1 MMGTMF
7 PLDQQDI
14 DHLAPE
20 GWLRIAS
27 LVAIALEVLGLGVIP
42 LPRGLAAKALLV
54 LKPAE
59 AMARRLLYLMA
70 PDIKLSASPAKAGA
84 SGHSIP
90 AHAPPVSPAKAGAE
104 SPGFRFTEPLGPGP
118 KNNGPRIRFFNE
130 PPRPPKP
137 VRVPQPKT
145 SAPLLARIRALQAVI
160 DQPET
165 HAKRFARWIARRKA
179 KGHPRPVAFA
189 FLKIPGINRKRLLPE
204 VKQDLRFFNEAAF
217 YKLQPPPEPG

>member
-1 MMGTMF
+1 MF

-14 DHLAPE
+14 DHIAPE

-27 LVAIALEVLGLGVIP
+27 LVAIALEILGLDAIP

-70 PDIKLSASPAKAGA
+70 PDIKLSVSPAKAGA
-84 SGHSIP
+84 SGVLPPS
-90 AHAPPVSPAKAGAE
+90 PVSPATAGAAI
-104 SPGFRFTEPLGPGP
+104 PGFRFTEPLGPGP
-118 KNNGPRIRFFNE
+118 KNTGPRIRFFNE

-160 DQPET
+160 DQPDK

-204 VKQDLRFFNEAAF
+204 VKADLRFFNEAAF

>member
-1 MMGTMF
+1 MF

-27 LVAIALEVLGLGVIP
+27 LVAIARHILGLDAIP
-42 LPRGLAAKALLV
+42 LPRGLAARALLV

-70 PDIKLSASPAKAGA
+70 PDLTASPAKAGA
-84 SGHSIP
+84 SAG
-90 AHAPPVSPAKAGAE
+90 PVPVPVAGRR
-104 SPGFRFTEPLGPGP
+104 GDLTMTFRFTESLGPGP
-118 KNNGPRIRFFNE
+118 KNTGPRIRIFNE
-130 PPRPPKP
+130 PSRPPKP
-137 VRVPQPKT
+137 VRTPQPKT

-160 DQPET
+160 DQPEA

-179 KGHPRPVAFA
+179 RGHPRPVAFA
-189 FLKIPGINRKRLLPE
+189 FLKIPGISRKRLEPM
-204 VKQDLRFFNEAAF
+204 VKQDLRFFNDAAF

>member
-1 MMGTMF
+1 MMGPMF

-27 LVAIALEVLGLGVIP
+27 LVAIARHILGLDAIP
-42 LPRGLAAKALLV
+42 LPRGLAARALLV

-70 PDIKLSASPAKAGA
+70 PDLTVSPANAGA
-84 SGHSIP
+84 SGHPIP
-90 AHAPPVSPAKAGAE
+90 AHAPPVSPAKAGAAI
-104 SPGFRFTEPLGPGP
+104 PRFRFTEPLGPGP

-137 VRVPQPKT
+137 VRVPRPKT

-160 DQPET
+160 DQPEA
-165 HAKRFARWIARRKA
+165 HAKRLARWIARRKA
-179 KGHPRPVAFA
+179 RGHPRPVAFA
-189 FLKIPGINRKRLLPE
+189 FLKIPGINRKRLEPM
-204 VKQDLRFFNEAAF
+204 VKQDLRFFNDAAF

>member
-70 PDIKLSASPAKAGA
+70 PDLTASPAKAGA

-90 AHAPPVSPAKAGAE
+90 AHAPPVSPAKAGAA

-137 VRVPQPKT
+137 VRVPRPKT

-179 KGHPRPVAFA
+179 RGHPRPVAFA

>member
-1 MMGTMF
+1 MF

-20 GWLRIAS
+20 GWLRIAG
-27 LVAIALEVLGLGVIP
+27 LVAMARHILGLDAVP

-70 PDIKLSASPAKAGA
+70 PDLTVFPPKAGA
-84 SGHSIP
+84 S
-90 AHAPPVSPAKAGAE
+90 AHAISAHTHPVSPAKAGAAN
-104 SPGFRFTEPLGPGP
+104 PTFRFTEPLGPGP

-130 PPRPPKP
+130 PPQPPKP
-137 VRVPQPKT
+137 VPPPKT

-160 DQPET
+160 DQPDK
-165 HAKRFARWIARRKA
+165 HAQRLARWIARRKA
-179 KGHPRPVAFA
+179 RGHPRPVAFA

>member
-1 MMGTMF
+1 MMGSMF

-20 GWLRIAS
+20 GWRRIAS
-27 LVAIALEVLGLGVIP
+27 LVAMARHILGLDAIP
-42 LPRGLAAKALLV
+42 LPRGLAARALLV

-70 PDIKLSASPAKAGA
+70 PDMTLSVSPAKAGA
-84 SGHSIP
+84 SGQLIP
-90 AHAPPVSPAKAGAE
+90 AHPSPASPAKAGAAI
-104 SPGFRFTEPLGPGP
+104 PRFRFTEPLGPGP

-137 VRVPQPKT
+137 VRVPPPKT
-145 SAPLLARIRALQAVI
+145 GAPLLARIRALQAVI
-160 DQPET
+160 DQPDK

-204 VKQDLRFFNEAAF
+204 VKADLRFFNEAAF

>member
-1 MMGTMF
+1 MMGPMF

-14 DHLAPE
+14 DHIAPE

-27 LVAIALEVLGLGVIP
+27 LVAIALEILGLDAIP

-84 SGHSIP
+84 SGALHPS
-90 AHAPPVSPAKAGAE
+90 PVPPAKAGAAI
-104 SPGFRFTEPLGPGP
+104 PGFRFTEPLGPGP

-137 VRVPQPKT
+137 VRVPRPKT

-160 DQPET
+160 DQPDR
-165 HAKRFARWIARRKA
+165 HAKRFARWVARRKA

-204 VKQDLRFFNEAAF
+204 VKADLRFFNDAAF

>member
-1 MMGTMF
+1 MF

-14 DHLAPE
+14 DHIAPE

-27 LVAIALEVLGLGVIP
+27 LVAIALEILGMDAIP

-70 PDIKLSASPAKAGA
+70 PDIKLSVSPAYAGA
-84 SGHSIP
+84 SASPISVP
-90 AHAPPVSPAKAGAE
+90 AAGRRGDR
-104 SPGFRFTEPLGPGP
+104 SVTFRFTEPLGPGP
-118 KNNGPRIRFFNE
+118 KNTGPRIRFFNE

-160 DQPET
+160 DQPDT

-204 VKQDLRFFNEAAF
+204 VKQDLRFFNDAAF

>member
-1 MMGTMF
+1 MMGSMF

-20 GWLRIAS
+20 GWRRIAS
-27 LVAIALEVLGLGVIP
+27 LVAMARHILGLDAIP
-42 LPRGLAAKALLV
+42 LPRGLAARALLV

-70 PDIKLSASPAKAGA
+70 PDLTVPPAKAGTSA
-84 SGHSIP
+84 SPIP
-90 AHAPPVSPAKAGAE
+90 VPVPVAGRRDARTVT
-104 SPGFRFTEPLGPGP
+104 FRFTEPLGPGP
-118 KNNGPRIRFFNE
+118 KKTGPRIRFFTE

-137 VRVPQPKT
+137 VRVPPPKT
-145 SAPLLARIRALQAVI
+145 GAPLLARISALQAVI
-160 DQPET
+160 DQPEA
-165 HAKRFARWIARRKA
+165 HARRLARWIARRKA

-204 VKQDLRFFNEAAF
+204 VKADLRFFNEAAF

>member
-1 MMGTMF
+1 MF

-14 DHLAPE
+14 DHIAPE

-27 LVAIALEVLGLGVIP
+27 LVAIALEILGLDAIP

-70 PDIKLSASPAKAGA
+70 PDIKLSVSPAKAGA
-84 SGHSIP
+84 SGVLPPS
-90 AHAPPVSPAKAGAE
+90 PVSPATAGAAI
-104 SPGFRFTEPLGPGP
+104 PGFRFTEPLGPGP
-118 KNNGPRIRFFNE
+118 KNTGPRIRFFNE

-137 VRVPQPKT
+137 VRVPPPKT

-160 DQPET
+160 DQPEA

-204 VKQDLRFFNEAAF
+204 VKADLHFFNDAAF

>member
-1 MMGTMF
+1 MF
-7 PLDQQDI
+7 PLDRRDI

-27 LVAIALEVLGLGVIP
+27 LVAIALEILGLGVIA
-42 LPRGLAAKALLV
+42 LPRGLAARALLV

-70 PDIKLSASPAKAGA
+70 PDLTVSPANAGA
-84 SGHSIP
+84 SGHAIP
-90 AHAPPVSPAKAGAE
+90 VPVAGD
-104 SPGFRFTEPLGPGP
+104 PGVRRDARTVAFRFTEPLGPGP
-118 KNNGPRIRFFNE
+118 KNNGPCIRFVNE
-130 PPRPPKP
+130 PPGPPKP

-160 DQPET
+160 DRPEA
-165 HAKRFARWIARRKA
+165 HANRLARWIARRKA

-189 FLKIPGINRKRLLPE
+189 FLKISGINLKRVEPM
-204 VKQDLRFFNEAAF
+204 VKQDLRFFNAAAF

>member
-1 MMGTMF
+1 MMGAMF

-27 LVAIALEVLGLGVIP
+27 LVAMARHILGLDAIP
-42 LPRGLAAKALLV
+42 LPRGLAARALLV

-70 PDIKLSASPAKAGA
+70 PDVTVPPAKAGA
-84 SGHSIP
+84 SASPIP
-90 AHAPPVSPAKAGAE
+90 VPVAGRRD
-104 SPGFRFTEPLGPGP
+104 GRTVTFRFTEPLGPGP
-118 KNNGPRIRFFNE
+118 KKTGPRIRFFTE

-137 VRVPQPKT
+137 VRVPRPKT
-145 SAPLLARIRALQAVI
+145 GAPLLARIRALQAVI
-160 DQPET
+160 DQPDA
-165 HAKRFARWIARRKA
+165 HAKRLARWIARRKA

-204 VKQDLRFFNEAAF
+204 VKADLRFFNEAAF

>member
-1 MMGTMF
+1 
-7 PLDQQDI
+7 
-14 DHLAPE
+14 
-20 GWLRIAS
+20 
-27 LVAIALEVLGLGVIP
+27 
-42 LPRGLAAKALLV
+42 V

-70 PDIKLSASPAKAGA
+70 PDIKLSVSPANAGA
-84 SGHSIP
+84 SGALHPS
-90 AHAPPVSPAKAGAE
+90 PVSPAKAGAAI
-104 SPGFRFTEPLGPGP
+104 PRFRFTEPLGPGP

-137 VRVPQPKT
+137 ARTPQPKT

-160 DQPET
+160 DQPEA
-165 HAKRFARWIARRKA
+165 HAKRFARWIASRKA
-179 KGHPRPVAFA
+179 RGHPRPVAFA
-189 FLKIPGINRKRLLPE
+189 FLKIPGINRKRLEPM

>member
-1 MMGTMF
+1 MF

-14 DHLAPE
+14 DHIAPE

-27 LVAIALEVLGLGVIP
+27 LVAIALEILGLDAIP

-70 PDIKLSASPAKAGA
+70 PDITLSASPAKAGA
-84 SGHSIP
+84 SGVLPPS
-90 AHAPPVSPAKAGAE
+90 PVSPATAGAAI
-104 SPGFRFTEPLGPGP
+104 PGFRFTEPLGPGP
-118 KNNGPRIRFFNE
+118 KNTGPRIRFFNE

-137 VRVPQPKT
+137 VRVPPPKT

-160 DQPET
+160 DQPEA

-204 VKQDLRFFNEAAF
+204 VKQDLRFFNDAAF